1 LCIAGARGCS
11 GVVAIPVA
19 PPSTCEAVQ
28 GEEDEVICLETH
40 EPFYS
45 VGTWYEDFR
54 QVEDL
59 EVQRALASAPS

>member
-1 LCIAGARGCS
+1 
-11 GVVAIPVA
+11 
-19 PPSTCEAVQ
+19 VQ